1 VIIWTKKNQRT
12 HFAFVC
18 CSPRNRK
25 DSSETT
31 WLGDLKLR
39 NTRIQHQLFRNR
51 RFVLIFSSES
61 FADSRLYF
69 QLLIR
74 DIVVGS
80 YQTYGNNIAASASFM
95 AFPWEHAGSSLA
107 VLPIDDC
114 GRKSKTM
121 PLLHAHTDTV
131 TDLAF
136 SPFDDGL
143 LATGSQ
149 DGLVKLWH
157 IPEGGLKESL
167 LDAECTFSHRQ
178 KRVETVCFH
187 PTTDFMLCATS
198 IGSITL
204 YDLTS
209 EKEVF
214 CNNEHPDVIQSLSW
228 KQDGTLLATST
239 KDKKVR
245 IVDPRSNEPI
255 VMQADSHQNI
265 KDSRVSWLGVQ
276 DRIITTGFDANR
288 IRQVIIRDVR
298 NLSKAEKVLDLDCS
312 TGILM
317 TLFDSD
323 TNMMFLA
330 GKGDTTINFLEV
342 TDREPFL
349 VEGKICFFRSFVINS
364 QLFLMFYR
372 NSSFW

>member
-1 VIIWTKKNQRT
+1 
-12 HFAFVC
+12 
-18 CSPRNRK
+18 
-25 DSSETT
+25 
-31 WLGDLKLR
+31 
-39 NTRIQHQLFRNR
+39 
-51 RFVLIFSSES
+51 
-61 FADSRLYF
+61 
-69 QLLIR
+69 LIR

-80 YQTYGNNIAASASFM
+80 YQTYGNNIAASATFM

-187 PTTDFMLCATS
+187 PTSDFMLCATS

-204 YDLTS
+204 YDLMS
-209 EKEVF
+209 EKEFF

-288 IRQVIIRDVR
+288 IRQVVIRDVR

-349 VEGKICFFRSFVINS
+349 VEG
-364 QLFLMFYR
+364 LL
-372 NSSFW
+372 